1 MTTIVSEFTTQLT
14 AGNSLPGII
23 AIGFLIALLLE
34 VEIIRAH
41 DQSRV
46 NNSLKVFRTA
56 LVPLAMVFIIWMTTR
71 FIDLIY

>member
-1 MTTIVSEFTTQLT
+1 MSTIVSEFTTQLT

-56 LVPLAMVFIIWMTTR
+56 LVPLAMVFVIWMTTR

>member
-1 MTTIVSEFTTQLT
+1 MSTIVSEFTTQLT

-46 NNSLKVFRTA
+46 KNSVKVLRTA
-56 LVPLAMVFIIWMTTR
+56 LVPLAMVFFIWMTTR